1 MAEIKRLRL
10 VAGNKVTLIIPMQ
23 KVVFTQ
29 AGKATENYYPP
40 TGTEIGVTLQGQY
53 RKYEFVPTVTENNII
68 FTDNGT
74 LAVGEYAVVITV
86 KEPDDTR
93 RRSKWLMVVTVY
105 DSNEPVMDE
114 FDDFPDYAEGAII
127 EGSVFYFAKGDPGE
141 GVPEGG
147 ATGQVLRKKSNED
160 YDTEWADESVTS
172 VNGKTGAV
180 TLSADDVG
188 ALPDTT
194 PIPSQTSDLIN
205 NSGFITK
212 TVDDLV
218 NYYLRHDTYTKDEV
232 QQLVSTI
239 KQFSYEVVPTLPEA
253 SAETMHCIYLAP
265 SADPQAQNIKDEYI
279 TLQSDSQRDV
289 YFWEQIGSTAI
300 DLSDYYTSAETDRAI
315 SSALTAA
322 LADYTTT
329 EALTRLL
336 AGKQDVIRDLDTI
349 RSGAQAGATAYQ
361 MPAGGIPV
369 SDLSTEARQVISD
382 ASSAATAASNAAQA
396 ANQAAQQAAQDVATL
411 IANTDAVLGA
421 DTIPQFSTSATYA
434 AGDFV
439 MYQDKLY
446 KFLVSHS
453 PGAWNANEVQQT
465 DLVSEVNDMVKSD
478 YEEVIIDLKTENNV
492 PLPNVFVAVQVEGEQ
507 SARNLTTDSAGRC
520 STSVQKGL
528 EYTVSCNDVP
538 DYYPVNPITKRA
550 SIPVRYIEVT
560 YIEDTSLTVEHVQ
573 INLSYS
579 DENLGKAT
587 WVRVTYGGENYTLPV
602 NNDVAEVD
610 IRLGTVYTI
619 SFEDVLGYRTPQSR
633 TYTAE
638 HHGTRPVNVRYQAAI
653 AGIRWLMTDNAE
665 KEINDVSNDDYIEG
679 RIFGLIVQTSDLMA
693 EGCSFVIPVDIL
705 FGSITTSQWLSA
717 NVNVTTLQ
725 FFSSQAMAVADLDGE
740 DNCAKIKQ
748 WIAQQADLGNT
759 YTSRMIEHCEGR
771 VGGAPGFDTTKDYAV
786 GDYVIYHDKLQ
797 RFITAH
803 PAGAWV
809 EGETVEMTGYIMP
822 DGVVRVCF
830 SPAYGQLY
838 AWRLNRDEVNAFTQS
853 VFGLNVINYVAPTSQ
868 WWSSTQ
874 YNAANAVCLGNGSFN
889 LSYKVYSL
897 FNVLP
902 VLAY

>member
-29 AGKATENYYPP
+29 AGKTTENYYPP

-86 KEPDDTR
+86 KEPDDTK

-127 EGSVFYFAKGDPGE
+127 EGSVFFFAKGDKGDPGE

-180 TLSADDVG
+180 TLIAEDVK
-188 ALPDTT
+188 ALPDST
-194 PIPSQTSDLIN
+194 PIPDSTSDLLN
-205 NSGFITK
+205 DSGFITK

-218 NYYLRHDTYTKDEV
+218 NYYLKRDIYTKDEV
-232 QQLVSTI
+232 QQIVSAI
-239 KQFSYEVVPTLPEA
+239 KQFRYEVVPTLPEA
-253 SAETMHCIYLAP
+253 SAETMHCIYLVP
-265 SADPQAQNIKDEYI
+265 SADPQAENIKDEYI
-279 TLQSDSQRDV
+279 TIQSDSQRDV
-289 YFWEQIGSTAI
+289 YYWEQIGSTAI
-300 DLSDYYTSAETDRAI
+300 DLSGYYTSAETDSAI
-315 SSALTAA
+315 STALTAA

-336 AGKQDVIRDLDTI
+336 SHKQDIILDLNNIR
-349 RSGAQAGATAYQ
+349 RGAIAGLTAYQ
-361 MPAGGIPV
+361 KPAGGIPV
-369 SDLSTEARQVISD
+369 SDLSSE
-382 ASSAATAASNAAQA
+382 
-396 ANQAAQQAAQDVATL
+396 AQQV

-439 MYQDKLY
+439 MYQDGLY

-465 DLVSEVNDMVKSD
+465 DLVTEVNDMVKSD

-653 AGIRWLMTDNAE
+653 AGIRWLMTNNAE

-705 FGSITTSQWLSA
+705 FGSITTSRWLSA

-725 FFSSQAMAVADLDGE
+725 FFSSQASAVADLDGE

-853 VFGLNVINYVAPTSQ
+853 VFGLSVINYLAPTSQ

-874 YNAANAVCLGNGSFN
+874 RNATDAVYLSNGSF
-889 LSYKVYSL
+889 SSGTKTYYC
-897 FNVLP
+897 NVLP

>member
-1 MAEIKRLRL
+1 MLGRTRQVDLTIDELNTLLTKNTDNNIVDTVPEVMSAIAQLDTVYAPIQHTHQAEDISGLPTKTSQLQNDDYTVKDKHYVRTDNNYSMTDK
-10 VAGNKVTLIIPMQ
+10 AKVTGIE
-23 KVVFTQ
+23 
-29 AGKATENYYPP
+29 AGAQ
-40 TGTEIGVTLQGQY
+40 V
-53 RKYEFVPTVTENNII
+53 NII
-68 FTDNGT
+68 
-74 LAVGEYAVVITV
+74 ETV
-86 KEPDDTR
+86 KVNTVALTPSDKAVDIHVPVKVSELSNDT
-93 RRSKWLMVVTVY
+93 
-105 DSNEPVMDE
+105 
-114 FDDFPDYAEGAII
+114 
-127 EGSVFYFAKGDPGE
+127 
-141 GVPEGG
+141 
-147 ATGQVLRKKSNED
+147 
-160 YDTEWADESVTS
+160 
-172 VNGKTGAV
+172 
-180 TLSADDVG
+180 
-188 ALPDTT
+188 
-194 PIPSQTSDLIN
+194 
-205 NSGFITK
+205 GFITK
-212 TVDDLV
+212 SVDDLA
-218 NYYLRHDTYTKDEV
+218 NYYLKRDIYTKDEV
-232 QQLVSTI
+232 QQIVSAI
-239 KQFSYEVVPTLPEA
+239 KQFSFEIVPSLPTP
-253 SAETMHCIYLAP
+253 STNTMYKIYLIP
-265 SADPQAQNIKDEYI
+265 SPNSQTQNAKDEYI
-279 TLQSDSQRDV
+279 TISSDQEREV
-289 YFWEQIGSTAI
+289 YYWEQIGSTAI
-300 DLSDYYTSAETDRAI
+300 DLSGYYTSAETDSAI
-315 SSALTAA
+315 SAALTAA

-336 AGKQDVIRDLDTI
+336 SHKQDIILDLGNIR
-349 RSGAQAGATAYQ
+349 RGAIAGLTAYQ
-361 MPAGGIPV
+361 KPAGGIPV
-369 SDLSTEARQVISD
+369 SDLSSE
-382 ASSAATAASNAAQA
+382 
-396 ANQAAQQAAQDVATL
+396 AQQV

-439 MYQDKLY
+439 MYQDGLY

-465 DLVSEVNDMVKSD
+465 DLVTEVNDMVKSD

-653 AGIRWLMTDNAE
+653 AGIRWLMTNNAE

-705 FGSITTSQWLSA
+705 FGSITTRQWLSA

-725 FFSSQAMAVADLDGE
+725 FFSSQASAVADLDGE

-786 GDYVIYHDKLQ
+786 GDYVIYRDKLQ

-803 PAGAWV
+803 SAGAWV

-853 VFGLNVINYVAPTSQ
+853 VFGLSVINYLAPTSQ

-874 YNAANAVCLGNGSFN
+874 LNATYAVYLGNGSFHN
-889 LSYKVYSL
+889 LNKNSNY
-897 FNVLP
+897 NVLP